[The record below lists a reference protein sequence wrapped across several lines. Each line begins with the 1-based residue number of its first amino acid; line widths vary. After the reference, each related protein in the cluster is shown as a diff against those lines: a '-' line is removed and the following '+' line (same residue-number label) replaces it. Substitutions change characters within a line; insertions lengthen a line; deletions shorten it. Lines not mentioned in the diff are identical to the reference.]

1 MVDVTVVKLVVV
13 VDGVVVVSEFF
24 EVVVGLVEFDL
35 TLFSVVVEV
44 GGIVGGVIEIL
55 FEVTVEVKE
64 IGVAVKV
71 IVACMGS
78 SV

>member
-1 MVDVTVVKLVVV
+1 MVDVTVIKLVVV
-13 VDGVVVVSEFF
+13 VTGVVVVSEFF

-44 GGIVGGVIEIL
+44 GGIVGGVIEML

-71 IVACMGS
+71 IVTSMRS